1 MYRVTGINLKS
12 MPLGESDR
20 LLTILTPE
28 RGLLRVV
35 ASGSRKANSK
45 LGGRTGLFVLNDL
58 MIKPGKSLDRIRH
71 AETLASYPG
80 LSRHFGL
87 LTASQYLAEIA
98 LNQALEDTPQNDLF
112 NLLTEHLQR
121 LERLPANAPLAE
133 VLAHLCQGIFH
144 LLALGGIA
152 PQVHHCCL
160 SQQPLIANPSQLN
173 PNIGFSIRSGGVVA
187 LAQLQQFQQQQRP
200 PVQSQSAQNSAQS
213 DNTDY
218 EAVANQA
225 AFTPTPNRYL
235 NSHQLSLLQQ
245 LSQPH
250 LSPVKESLEPGLD
263 TAWIVIEQILR
274 DYTQHHLGRAI
285 RSATLINSYVAS
297 SQP

>member
-1 MYRVTGINLKS
+1 MYRITGINLKS

-35 ASGSRKANSK
+35 AGGSRKAKSK
-45 LGGRTGLFVLNDL
+45 FGGRTGLFVLNEL
-58 MIKPGKSLDRIRH
+58 MIKPGKSLDRIHH

-98 LNQALEDTPQNDLF
+98 LNQALEDSPQSDLF

-121 LERLPANAPLAE
+121 LEQLPAAAPIGE

-152 PQVHHCCL
+152 PPSSPLLPL
-160 SQQPLIANPSQLN
+160 SNPPSS
-173 PNIGFSIRSGGVVA
+173 P
-187 LAQLQQFQQQQRP
+187 
-200 PVQSQSAQNSAQS
+200 
-213 DNTDY
+213 
-218 EAVANQA
+218 
-225 AFTPTPNRYL
+225 TPTTSTPPSDLAFVLGESSPPLNYKSNGNKSNSSDSPQASMKTETMKPLPTKPPSPRPQTAISTVINWPYYNNSPNL
-235 NSHQLSLLQQ
+235 T
-245 LSQPH
+245 
-250 LSPVKESLEPGLD
+250 SPPLAPPQRLPGLP
-263 TAWIVIEQILR
+263 
-274 DYTQHHLGRAI
+274 
-285 RSATLINSYVAS
+285 S
-297 SQP
+297 SRFCESTHNIIWDV

>member
-1 MYRVTGINLKS
+1 MYRITGINLKS

-35 ASGSRKANSK
+35 AGGSRKAKSK
-45 LGGRTGLFVLNDL
+45 FGGRTGLFVLNEL
-58 MIKPGKSLDRIRH
+58 MIKPGKSLDRIHH

-98 LNQALEDTPQNDLF
+98 LNQALEDSPQSDLF

-121 LERLPANAPLAE
+121 LEQLPAAAPIGE

-160 SQQPLIANPSQLN
+160 SQTPLIANPNHLN
-173 PNIGFSIRSGGVVA
+173 PAIGFSIRSGGVVA
-187 LAQLQQFQQQQRP
+187 PAQLQVQRQQVQQQR
-200 PVQSQSAQNSAQS
+200 QSSSQYE
-213 DNTDY
+213 DRDD

-235 NSHQLSLLQQ
+235 NGHQLALLQQ

-250 LSPVKESLEPGLD
+250 LAPISPASEA
-263 TAWIVIEQILR
+263 AWITIEQILR
-274 DYTQHHLGRAI
+274 EYTQHHLGRVI
-285 RSATLINSYVAS
+285 RSATLINSYVAAAKT
-297 SQP
+297 PLP

>member
-45 LGGRTGLFVLNDL
+45 FGGRTGLLVLNDL
-58 MIKPGKSLDRIRH
+58 MIKPGKSLDRIHH

-112 NLLTEHLQR
+112 NLLTEHLER
-121 LERLPANAPLAE
+121 LERLPTNAPLAE

-187 LAQLQQFQQQQRP
+187 LAQLQQFQHQQRP
-200 PVQSQSAQNSAQS
+200 SAENQSAQSN
-213 DNTDY
+213 DTDY

-235 NSHQLSLLQQ
+235 NGHQLSLLQQ

-250 LSPVKESLEPGLD
+250 LSPVRDSLD
-263 TAWIVIEQILR
+263 TAWDAAWIVIEQILR

-297 SQP
+297 SQPQLM

>member
-1 MYRVTGINLKS
+1 MYRLTGINLKS

-35 ASGSRKANSK
+35 AAGSRKSK
-45 LGGRTGLFVLNDL
+45 SKFGGRTGLFVLNEL
-58 MIKPGKSLDRIRH
+58 MIKPGKTLDRIHH

-98 LNQALEDTPQNDLF
+98 LNQALEDSPQPDLF

-121 LERLPANAPLAE
+121 LEQLPPNAPVAA

-160 SQQPLIANPSQLN
+160 SQKPLIANPTQLN
-173 PNIGFSIRSGGVVA
+173 PEIGFSIRSGGIVA
-187 LAQLQQFQQQQRP
+187 PAQLQQVQHQQQP
-200 PVQSQSAQNSAQS
+200 SVQNQDA
-213 DNTDY
+213 DH

-235 NSHQLSLLQQ
+235 NGHQLSLLQQ
-245 LSQPH
+245 LSQPN
-250 LSPVKESLEPGLD
+250 LSAIGDSPD
-263 TAWIVIEQILR
+263 IAWIVIEQILR

-297 SQP
+297 CQTQRT